1 MGPFLTIIVVGI
13 SAGLFAGV
21 AAFFLKGSA
30 IIIKDSKSLKEKND
44 SIERDYS
51 KAQMPRI
58 INLYVNLIDFLC
70 IKIGRLTMYM
80 VFVMMFILV
89 LSFVTRNIIN
99 IPLMWIIEM
108 AQFIITGYYLLGGG
122 YSMIMGD
129 HVRMDLVYSKLSDRN
144 KAKMDVFTSFFLVF
158 YLVTLLYGSI
168 SSLIY
173 TIETKQRLFT
183 AWAPYVWPIK
193 TIMLIG
199 ISLMLLQC
207 ISMFFKDIAKVMDR
221 EIK

>member
-1 MGPFLTIIVVGI
+1 M
-13 SAGLFAGV
+13 
-21 AAFFLKGSA
+21 
-30 IIIKDSKSLKEKND
+30 
-44 SIERDYS
+44 
-51 KAQMPRI
+51 
-58 INLYVNLIDFLC
+58 
-70 IKIGRLTMYM
+70 
-80 VFVMMFILV
+80 
-89 LSFVTRNIIN
+89 
-99 IPLMWIIEM
+99 
-108 AQFIITGYYLLGGG
+108 IT
-122 YSMIMGD
+122 GD

-144 KAKMDVFTSFFLVF
+144 KAKMDMFTSFFLIF

-168 SSLIY
+168 SSLNY